1 MLFASQVFVRIEI
14 KHFLPIEFLRLPA
27 VPINLAVIVLCP
39 RLTMRHLLYHARE
52 VLTFNV
58 QQMILVVCMILYT
71 NRWQYCQNVR
81 AIIWFDGI
89 VLTLH
94 GKSSI
99 SIGFT

>member
-52 VLTFNV
+52 VRSFNV
-58 QQMILVVCMILYT
+58 QQMILVVCLSIQRTGSNIARMSVRLSGMMELY
-71 NRWQYCQNVR
+71 
-81 AIIWFDGI
+81 
-89 VLTLH
+89 
-94 GKSSI
+94 
-99 SIGFT
+99 